1 MFPSMSGKRLGATRL
16 KLESFRRHARPPGI
30 NGESRGLNVPR
41 ADAVSTLSSTRR
53 TFIVIACAL
62 AIAAVAVLATRYA
75 PGSRA
80 APARQTPAVPVSV
93 ATVAH
98 KDVPVRIRA
107 IGNVEPLTTVAI
119 KARVDGQIDA
129 VRFKEGDEVRAGA
142 VLFELDRRPFEAQ
155 LAQAQA
161 NLLKDQA
168 LLDHAVEQE
177 KRNKDLLARKF
188 ISPDAYEQVKT
199 NVDTAAATV
208 KADEAAIRSV
218 RLSLDYCTIRSPLTG
233 YAGRVM
239 IQQGNLVKA
248 NDTNALVVINQ
259 VVPINVSFSV
269 PESDLA
275 EVRQYQ
281 ADGELR
287 VGVQIPN
294 GKSVTGKLS
303 FIDNTTDVT
312 TGTIKLKA
320 EFANGDKALW
330 PGQFVNVVLT
340 LTTQKNAVVAPA
352 TAVQNGPNGQ
362 YVFVVGPN
370 NTVALRDV
378 KIARTEGD
386 DTVIASGLA
395 PGDTVVTAGQLRLA
409 PGTRITTG
417 NPSSA

>member
-1 MFPSMSGKRLGATRL
+1 MSAPRRVFIAIVCLLIIAGAAFAA
-16 KLESFRRHARPPGI
+16 FRY
-30 NGESRGLNVPR
+30 V
-41 ADAVSTLSSTRR
+41 
-53 TFIVIACAL
+53 
-62 AIAAVAVLATRYA
+62 

-80 APARQTPAVPVSV
+80 AQPKAAPAVPVSV

-129 VRFKEGDEVRAGA
+129 VRFKEGDEVRQGA
-142 VLFELDRRPFEAQ
+142 VLFEIDRRPFEAQ
-155 LAQAQA
+155 LAQAKA

-168 LLDHAVEQE
+168 VLDHAREVE
-177 KRNKDLLARKF
+177 KRNKELLAQKF
-188 ISPDAYEQVKT
+188 ISPDAFEQVKT
-199 NVDTAAATV
+199 NVATAAATV
-208 KADEAAIRSV
+208 VADEAAARSV
-218 RLSLDYCTIRSPLTG
+218 QLSLDYCTIRSPLTG

-259 VVPINVSFSV
+259 VVPIDVSFSV
-269 PESDLA
+269 PESELA
-275 EVRQYQ
+275 DVRHYQ
-281 ADGELR
+281 ADGELQ
-287 VGVQIPN
+287 VAVQLPN
-294 GKSVTGKLS
+294 GKPVSGKLS

-320 EFANGDKALW
+320 EFANGDKVLW

-340 LTTQKNAVVAPA
+340 LTTQKNAVVTPT

-362 YVFVVGPN
+362 YVFVVAAN

-378 KIARTEGD
+378 KVARTEGD

-409 PGTRITTG
+409 PGTRITVG